1 VPLRP
6 SRPAH
11 ASRGRA
17 SPDPDRS
24 PFPWSGYFVEP
35 AGAVLPLEPPAE
47 PFPVFRGDLCGI
59 APEAQPDP
67 TRHARGSR
75 APDPVRGTNGRV
87 SPGTASGSG
96 GCHVH
101 LRVPSGA
108 LEGRA
113 SLDCR
118 IREDRGKTTACAAGD
133 RGRWRGTRE
142 PAVPGRRSEEHTSEL

>member
-1 VPLRP
+1 SCGFRRASMGEPLRPTGRGAAAVDAARSRDAPVGHAVPLRP

-24 PFPWSGYFVEP
+24 PLPWSGYFVEP

-87 SPGTASGSG
+87 SP
-96 GCHVH
+96 
-101 LRVPSGA
+101 
-108 LEGRA
+108 
-113 SLDCR
+113 
-118 IREDRGKTTACAAGD
+118 
-133 RGRWRGTRE
+133 
-142 PAVPGRRSEEHTSEL
+142 